1 LYVFIGENSVKMKS
15 LAIIPAR
22 GGSKRIP
29 GKNVKSFVGL
39 PIIAYSIKN
48 ALKSN
53 VFDEIMVSTDDDAI
67 AQIAKEYGA
76 QVPFLRSPKTSDD
89 HATLAD
95 VIEEVILTYATQ
107 GKKFEHVC
115 CLLPTAPFITSSRI
129 KDALIMLT
137 KKEYDSVLPV
147 VRFSYPIQRALKI
160 EEGKLNMIWP
170 ENISARSQDL
180 MPTFH
185 DSGQFYWLNV
195 NRFLETKKIFTSN
208 TGAIILSDL
217 EVQDIDTEDDWKIAE
232 MKYKLI
238 NPE

>member
-1 LYVFIGENSVKMKS
+1 VKTI
-15 LAIIPAR
+15 AIIPAR

-29 GKNVKSFVGL
+29 GKNVKSFAGL

-95 VIEEVILTYATQ
+95 VIEEVLLTYATQ

-195 NRFLETKKIFTSN
+195 NRFLETKKIFTPN